1 MGTTLEL
8 EEEGTT
14 VNADDE
20 ARAAADPPPGWREKS
35 RTLVSAWQSAA
46 LCGAASVLY
55 IPPQPRRKRAL
66 K

>member
-35 RTLVSAWQSAA
+35 RTLVSSW
-46 LCGAASVLY
+46 
-55 IPPQPRRKRAL
+55 
-66 K
+66 

>member
-20 ARAAADPPPGWREKS
+20 ARAAADPPPPGWREKS
-35 RTLVSAWQSAA
+35 RTLVSSW
-46 LCGAASVLY
+46 
-55 IPPQPRRKRAL
+55 
-66 K
+66 